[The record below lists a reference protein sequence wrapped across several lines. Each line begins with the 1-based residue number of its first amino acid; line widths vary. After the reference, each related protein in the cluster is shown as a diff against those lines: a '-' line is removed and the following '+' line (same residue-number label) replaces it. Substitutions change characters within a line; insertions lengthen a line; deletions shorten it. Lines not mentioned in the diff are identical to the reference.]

1 LKKIIF
7 FGDSLT
13 HAGILPNGYIDCIK
27 KLDITEQF
35 DCVESGVNGHK
46 IYDLYFRLKTDVL
59 DKNPDCVVIFIGVN
73 DVWHKQLFK
82 TGTAYHDF
90 EKCYTKI
97 IEQLNEKGIKMILCS
112 PAVIGERKGFNEM
125 DFDLDDYT
133 EVIEKLSQKNKLPF
147 INFRTLFKD
156 FISQNNSDDLPSGIL
171 TTDGV
176 HLNDMGNQIVAQAL
190 WKVLKTT

>member
-1 LKKIIF
+1 MKKIIF

-13 HAGILPNGYIDCIK
+13 RAGILPNGYIDCIK
-27 KLDITEQF
+27 KLDTTNSNDYI
-35 DCVESGVNGHK
+35 ESGVNGHK
-46 IYDLYFRLKTDVL
+46 IYDLYFRLQNDVL
-59 DKNPDCVVIFIGVN
+59 DKNPNIVVIFIGVN

-97 IEQLNEKGIKMILCS
+97 VEQLNEKGIKTILCS
-112 PAVIGERKGFNEM
+112 PAVIGERKDFNEM

-133 EVIEKLSQKNKLPF
+133 EVIERIAKKNKLPF
-147 INFRTLFKD
+147 INFRILFTD
-156 FISQNNSDDLPSGIL
+156 FILQNNPDNLFFGIL

-176 HLNDMGNQIVAQAL
+176 HLNDMGNKIVAQAL
-190 WKVLKTT
+190 WDVLKTT